1 LKQSVFLATVLAA
14 AVVLT
19 LPVGGTGAAIGAPG
33 LPSGSGANFVVGSN
47 AVAASQAVVAASRT
61 HTVASAPV
69 AGDGAQGGASSKE
82 WQAEKDATGATA
94 GGHSSASTQSNE
106 RAIQASRQRSTP
118 GVGARLAGSS
128 GRGKTLTRK
137 PKSSSTT
144 SSAPECP
151 SNVSGGTNGA
161 PGDVSKGGVQGTT
174 SADIASFALAYNSI
188 RVAHCLKPVP
198 LANIKF
204 SSCLEQRM
212 FWMAEDPSTNPASA
226 WGHTGTAKRS
236 DGVAIVG
243 CDGDIAG
250 GMNDTGA
257 VDAQSWWDSP
267 DHRDSLYQPLYKGS
281 TSNVCI
287 AFGMAHGGIPNDP
300 AAFTRAAAVW
310 EDC

>member
-1 LKQSVFLATVLAA
+1 LKQSVFLATILAV
-14 AVVLT
+14 AVAMTV
-19 LPVGGTGAAIGAPG
+19 PVGATGAAIGAPD
-33 LPSGSGANFVVGSN
+33 LPAGSTIAFVGGAHAKAASDPVVGSS
-47 AVAASQAVVAASRT
+47 AVHSDAAAPASPSEPKAGAATSPVAARNDALVSSRR
-61 HTVASAPV
+61 
-69 AGDGAQGGASSKE
+69 
-82 WQAEKDATGATA
+82 
-94 GGHSSASTQSNE
+94 ASTQSNE
-106 RAIQASRQRSTP
+106 RVIQSSRQRSTP
-118 GVGARLAGSS
+118 GVAARLAAATGS
-128 GRGKTLTRK
+128 GKVVTRG
-137 PKSSSTT
+137 PK
-144 SSAPECP
+144 APATKSDP
-151 SNVSGGTNGA
+151 SGGCPANVTGATTGA
-161 PGDVSKGGVQGTT
+161 PGNVSKGGVQGTT
-174 SADIASFALAYNSI
+174 SADIASFALAYNAI

-198 LANIKF
+198 LANIRY

-267 DHRDSLYQPLYKGS
+267 DHRDSLYQPLYKGG
-281 TSNVCI
+281 TSNICI

>member
-1 LKQSVFLATVLAA
+1 MA
-14 AVVLT
+14 
-19 LPVGGTGAAIGAPG
+19 LPVGVTGAATGAPD
-33 LPSGSGANFVVGSN
+33 LPAGSTFAFVGGSNVPAPSRAVVGSS
-47 AVAASQAVVAASRT
+47 AVHAGAGAATSSTGVQANGST
-61 HTVASAPV
+61 
-69 AGDGAQGGASSKE
+69 ASSGSHS
-82 WQAEKDATGATA
+82 DAPA
-94 GGHSSASTQSNE
+94 GSSNASTQSNE
-106 RAIQASRQRSTP
+106 RVIQNSRQRSVP
-118 GVGARLAGSS
+118 GVAARLAAATGS
-128 GRGKTLTRK
+128 GKVVTRG
-137 PKSSSTT
+137 PAASTT
-144 SSAPECP
+144 TSGSGCPANVTGDTTSAPG
-151 SNVSGGTNGA
+151 N
-161 PGDVSKGGVQGTT
+161 VSKGGVQGTT
-174 SADIASFALAYNSI
+174 SADIASFALEYNSI

-198 LANIKF
+198 LANIRF

-267 DHRDSLYQPLYKGS
+267 DHRDSLYQPLYKGG
-281 TSNVCI
+281 TSNICI

>member
-1 LKQSVFLATVLAA
+1 
-14 AVVLT
+14 
-19 LPVGGTGAAIGAPG
+19 
-33 LPSGSGANFVVGSN
+33 
-47 AVAASQAVVAASRT
+47 
-61 HTVASAPV
+61 
-69 AGDGAQGGASSKE
+69 
-82 WQAEKDATGATA
+82 
-94 GGHSSASTQSNE
+94 
-106 RAIQASRQRSTP
+106 
-118 GVGARLAGSS
+118 
-128 GRGKTLTRK
+128 
-137 PKSSSTT
+137 
-144 SSAPECP
+144 
-151 SNVSGGTNGA
+151 
-161 PGDVSKGGVQGTT
+161 
-174 SADIASFALAYNSI
+174 
-188 RVAHCLKPVP
+188 
-198 LANIKF
+198 
-204 SSCLEQRM
+204 M

-236 DGVAIVG
+236 DGVPIVG